1 MQQKELIEYI
11 AKSFASAPD
20 EVLVAEV
27 EKDGG
32 TVLELSV
39 AQSDLGK
46 VIGKGGRSA
55 RSIRTVLSASVNDTG
70 KRYSLD
76 ILD

>member
-1 MQQKELIEYI
+1 MQKELIEYI
-11 AKSFASAPD
+11 AKSLASEPD
-20 EVLVAEV
+20 SVSVAEV

-32 TVLELSV
+32 VVLELSV
-39 AQSDLGK
+39 AESDLGK
-46 VIGKGGRSA
+46 VIGKGGRIA
-55 RSIRTVLSASVNDTG
+55 RSIRTVLSASVNNTG

>member
-1 MQQKELIEYI
+1 MQKELIEYI
-11 AKSFASAPD
+11 AKSLASEPD
-20 EVLVAEV
+20 AVSVAEA

-32 TVLELSV
+32 AVLELSV
-39 AQSDLGK
+39 AEGDLGK
-46 VIGKGGRSA
+46 VIGKGGRIA
-55 RSIRTVLSASVNDTG
+55 RSSRPVLSASVDTVG

>member
-1 MQQKELIEYI
+1 MQKELIEYI
-11 AKSFASAPD
+11 AKSLASEPD
-20 EVLVAEV
+20 EVSVAEV

-32 TVLELSV
+32 AVLELSV
-39 AQSDLGK
+39 AESDLGK
-46 VIGKGGRSA
+46 VIGKGGRIA
-55 RSIRTVLSASVNDTG
+55 RSIRTVLSASVNNTG

>member
-1 MQQKELIEYI
+1 MQKELIEYI

-20 EVLVAEV
+20 EVSVAEV

-39 AQSDLGK
+39 AENDLGK
-46 VIGKGGRSA
+46 VIGKGGRIA
-55 RSIRTVLSASVNDTG
+55 RSIRTVLSASVNNTG